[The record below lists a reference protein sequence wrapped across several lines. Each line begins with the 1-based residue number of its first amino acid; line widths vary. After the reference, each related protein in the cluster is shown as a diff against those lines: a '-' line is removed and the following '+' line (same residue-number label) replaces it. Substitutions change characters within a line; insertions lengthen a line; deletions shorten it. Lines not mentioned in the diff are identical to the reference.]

1 MSIRRRQNKLESA
14 ENPSLVKQQ
23 LSFDA
28 LLHSFFLDCKAKNLS
43 PLTLRF
49 YQDSA
54 KQMKEAFQAQQFPFN
69 VYKVTTR
76 DVKNY
81 FIAYLFDQGKSDNT
95 KENEHKETHACEPL
109 PSILFKKRKPLVS
122 PLVVRHQPSWE
133 NQWCFLLY

>member
-23 LSFDA
+23 LSFED
-28 LLHSFFLDCKAKNLS
+28 LLHSFILDCKAKNLS
-43 PLTLRF
+43 
-49 YQDSA
+49 
-54 KQMKEAFQAQQFPFN
+54 KEAFQAQQFPFN
-69 VYKVTTR
+69 VYKVTRR

-109 PSILFKKRKPLVS
+109 PSILFKKKKAIGLSVGCSSSTILGEPMVFFFVATITHLLVC
-122 PLVVRHQPSWE
+122 PKAA
-133 NQWCFLLY
+133 